1 MDILAPGLASLAE
14 PSLTDAQENAA
25 MNNPALRTLAI
36 AGLVTLSLTL
46 AGCGGGDT
54 TVKAETTTTGQ
65 ELMDL
70 KKAYE
75 AGAISERE
83 YEKQREKIL
92 DN

>member
-1 MDILAPGLASLAE
+1 MTHGLK
-14 PSLTDAQENAA
+14 
-25 MNNPALRTLAI
+25 TLAF
-36 AGLVTLSLTL
+36 ASLVTLSLAL

-75 AGAISERE
+75 AGAISEKE
-83 YEKQREKIL
+83 YEDQRERIL
-92 DN
+92 DK

>member
-1 MDILAPGLASLAE
+1 
-14 PSLTDAQENAA
+14 

-92 DN
+92 VN